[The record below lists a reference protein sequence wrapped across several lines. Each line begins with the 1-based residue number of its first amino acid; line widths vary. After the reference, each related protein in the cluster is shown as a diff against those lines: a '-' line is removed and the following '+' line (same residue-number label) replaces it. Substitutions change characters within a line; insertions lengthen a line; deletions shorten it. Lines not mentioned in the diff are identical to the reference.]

1 MIKDQMI
8 ADMTISLGS
17 IDPCFSCTDRMETI
31 DIRTGET
38 KVWSHEELIRLT
50 KKNLK

>member
-1 MIKDQMI
+1 
-8 ADMTISLGS
+8 
-17 IDPCFSCTDRMETI
+17 METI

-38 KVWSHEELIRLT
+38 KVWSHEELVRLT